1 MRVAERSASFPE
13 RWRGPGRARWWMPWL
28 VLRLMVG
35 GLAWLLAASPVSAR
49 EEAPATRLPIG
60 MNLAGVSDYTPG
72 FPFRN
77 LMWGARPWMT
87 RQADGGGPFDSGL
100 ASALALD
107 DDGYPL
113 QLPAAL
119 PGVAAPQVVHTI
131 LPNRQAAGRWVLRYD
146 GEGTVVPAFKTR
158 LVSTAPGRL
167 VIAFDGGGD
176 DAHLQGIAI
185 TRSVAGNHVRNI
197 RIVSEADEGA
207 DLAANPFRED
217 FLAYCR
223 QWHALR
229 FMDWLGT
236 NDSLE
241 RDWSDRRRTSFYTMV
256 GRGGDA
262 IGRWGAP
269 PDAFARRF
277 AGGVAL
283 ELVIQLA
290 NLTGTDPWITVPHR
304 ATPAYMT
311 AMAQLFKA
319 QLHPARKVYVEYSNE
334 LWNFG
339 FKQAGWML
347 NSKVAA
353 DAVIAAGGQAWKH
366 GIEPP
371 LPLDDGSVATSGG
384 EAHPERIAALVR
396 RCFAQ
401 WEAVFDGASR
411 GRLVRVVAVQQSYA
425 ATQRRTVRWVMAHGG
440 ADLMAAAAYFGPDH
454 AIHSRWKAA
463 GAALDADTVIDDMT
477 QVLEQQSMPS
487 TRQAITIARE
497 FGLGYAVYE
506 GGQHIV
512 PPSRAEAPSMPALG
526 AAQFHASMH
535 TLTLR
540 NLRLHAELGCRLFMA
555 FSSVGI
561 QGAPSG
567 SWGHQERYGQPAAE
581 SPKLRALLD
590 ANLPR

>member
-1 MRVAERSASFPE
+1 
-13 RWRGPGRARWWMPWL
+13 
-28 VLRLMVG
+28 
-35 GLAWLLAASPVSAR
+35 
-49 EEAPATRLPIG
+49 
-60 MNLAGVSDYTPG
+60 MNLAGISDYTPG

-87 RQADGGGPFDSGL
+87 RHADAGGPFDSGH
-100 ASALALD
+100 AAALALD

-113 QLPAAL
+113 QLPAML
-119 PGVAAPQVVHTI
+119 PGVATPQVVHTI
-131 LPNRQAAGRWVLRYD
+131 LPNRQGPGRWVVRYD
-146 GEGTVVPAFKTR
+146 GEGTVVPAFRTR

-167 VIAFDGGGD
+167 VIAFDGGGS

-185 TRSVAGNHVRNI
+185 THSVAGNHVRNI

-256 GRGGDA
+256 ARGGDA

-277 AGGVAL
+277 GGGVAL

-290 NLTGTDPWITVPHR
+290 NLTGTDPWVTVPHR

-319 QLHPARKVYVEYSNE
+319 KLHPARKVYLEYSNE

-339 FKQAGWML
+339 FQQAGWML

-353 DAVIAAGGQAWKH
+353 DAVIAAGGQAWKD
-366 GIEPP
+366 GIVPP
-371 LPLDDGSVATSGG
+371 LPLDDGTVARSGG
-384 EAHPERIAALVR
+384 DAHPERIAALVR

-411 GRLVRVVAVQQSYA
+411 SRLVRVVAVQQSYA
-425 ATQRRTVRWVMAHGG
+425 ATQRRTVRWVMARGG
-440 ADLMAAAAYFGPDH
+440 ADLMAAAAYFGPDR
-454 AIHSRWKAA
+454 AIHARWKAA
-463 GAALDADTVIDDMT
+463 GAALDADTVIDDMS
-477 QVLEQQSMPS
+477 QAFEQQSMPW
-487 TRQAITIARE
+487 TRQAVAIARE

-512 PPSRAEAPSMPALG
+512 PPSRADGPSMPALG
-526 AAQFHASMH
+526 AAQFHPGMH
-535 TLTLR
+535 ALTLR

-555 FSSVGI
+555 FSSVSA
-561 QGAPSG
+561 QGTPSG
-567 SWGHQERYGQPAAE
+567 SWGHQERYGQPAAD